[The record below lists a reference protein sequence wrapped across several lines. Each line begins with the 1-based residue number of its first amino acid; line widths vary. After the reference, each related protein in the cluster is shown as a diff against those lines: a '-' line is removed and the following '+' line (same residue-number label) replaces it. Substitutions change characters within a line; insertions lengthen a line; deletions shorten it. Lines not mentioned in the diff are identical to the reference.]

1 MSEDSKVNEIEQKN
15 ISEVATASIG
25 ANPYQPRQH
34 FAVEDIEE
42 LAASIR
48 QFGVLQPLLVYR
60 NKDGVSY
67 TLIAGE
73 RRLRAAKLAGLN
85 FIPVIICN
93 YSDRETAEIAMVENL
108 QRKDLDYLEEAEGY
122 ASLMELFSLTQEKVA
137 ERVGKN
143 QSTVANKLRLLQ
155 LTDSV
160 RKVLRENKLTERHAR
175 ALLPLKQ
182 EELQIKALKKIVA
195 EKLNVKSTENLVK
208 SMLEDKQPQKRTH
221 IVGDVRIYLNTI
233 KQMMDIVKE
242 NGIPAS
248 MNKEIDGD
256 DIIVTLRIKNTK
268 GKKQAKRIP
277 TLS

>member
-1 MSEDSKVNEIEQKN
+1 MSDDCNINEVQEKS

-34 FAVEDIEE
+34 FAVEELEE
-42 LAASIR
+42 LAASIK

-73 RRLRAAKLAGLN
+73 RRLRASKMAGLK

-93 YSDRETAEIAMVENL
+93 YSDKETAEIAMVENL
-108 QRKDLDYLEEAEGY
+108 QRKDLNYMEEAEGY
-122 ASLMELFSLTQEKVA
+122 ASLMDLFSLTQEKIA
-137 ERVGKN
+137 ERVGKK
-143 QSTVANKLRLLQ
+143 QSTIANKLRLLQ
-155 LTDSV
+155 LKDSV
-160 RKVLRENKLTERHAR
+160 REILRENKLSERHAR
-175 ALLPLKQ
+175 ALLPLKN
-182 EELQIKALKKIVA
+182 EDLQIKALEKIVSA
-195 EKLNVKSTENLVK
+195 KLNVKSTENLVK
-208 SMLEDKQPQKRTH
+208 SLLEDKKPQKRTH

-233 KQMMDIVKE
+233 KQMMDIVKD
-242 NGIPAS
+242 NGIPSS
-248 MNKEIDGD
+248 MSKEMDGE
-256 DIIVTLRIKNTK
+256 DIVVTLRIRNTK